1 MTVDGA
7 LSGVFE
13 PRPEWFDRALCAP
26 SDGVVDPDMVAIFF
40 PTSSDFTDRRTVHE
54 IAAYELDA
62 KALCA
67 ACPVRTECLEYG
79 LGEPTGIWGGRT
91 ARERRMIRNRLRSTP
106 A

>member
-40 PTSSDFTDRRTVHE
+40 PISSGEHRRELLV
-54 IAAYELDA
+54 ISPDELDA

-79 LGEPTGIWGGRT
+79 LDEPTGIWGGRT
-91 ARERRMIRNRLRSTP
+91 ARERRLIRKRLRSTP